1 MNIIERA
8 KGFVESVLGLGT
20 RDWRQCPHCGRRAT
34 RKNGTYLRQPHDDD
48 GRTPRRIQRYWCHPC
63 RKTYSEQA
71 PDLVPR
77 GRYTRAVR
85 RKALDLHQHTGC
97 SLRKAAEWL
106 RAEIGKRERYLQ
118 WHAPAKPSR
127 EVACCHLCER
137 TLLRWL
143 KQAGIAAAESVPGQL
158 AGIASSGEAGV
169 DGLWVRLHDGSKRV
183 VLMLADTVTGIVHPP
198 VVVKDED
205 SAASWEALFARVEA
219 AGLSL
224 KGINGLVSDGAHG
237 LLSYLQ
243 QALPWVHQQRCRWHL
258 WRSAG
263 GRIAQQVK
271 AAIAGLDGD
280 AAKAVAQ
287 QVRDSLGGA
296 LHAILDAASYVEAEQ
311 ALAKL
316 RLMEWGEPLARWL
329 EPLLD
334 AALMYLMPSHQ
345 GLSPVSPE
353 WLWRDY
359 RLRLSHGRNHGS
371 EERLEQGLL
380 IWAIYH
386 NFEPAQRRREQKRKY
401 RHPGQ
406 SPLEVAGAPPGS
418 LSYLDA
424 LGI

>member
-8 KGFVESVLGLGT
+8 KAFYESLCNLGA
-20 RDWRQCPHCGRRAT
+20 RDWRRCPYCGSRAT
-34 RKNGTYLRQPHDDD
+34 MKNGSYQRRPWDDD
-48 GRTPRRIQRYWCHPC
+48 GRTQRRMQRHLCHAC
-63 RKTYSEQA
+63 HKTYTEQA
-71 PDLVPR
+71 PDLVPPR
-77 GRYTRAVR
+77 WYTRAVQ
-85 RKALDLHQHTGC
+85 RKAIDMYQHPG
-97 SLRKAAEWL
+97 SSIRKTVEWL
-106 RAEIGKRERYLQ
+106 RAEIGKQGRYLM
-118 WHAPAKPSR
+118 WHLLARLPLDA
-127 EVACCHLCER
+127 ECCHLCER

-143 KQAGIAAAESVPGQL
+143 AWAGLVAMRSVPGQL
-158 AGIASSGEAGV
+158 EGIASSGEMGA
-169 DGLWVRLHDGSKRV
+169 DGLWAWLRNKAKRV
-183 VLMLADTVTGIVHPP
+183 VLMLADGVTGLVYPP
-198 VVVKDED
+198 VAVKDEE
-205 SAASWEALFARVEA
+205 SAASWAALFARVEA

-224 KGINGLVSDGAHG
+224 KRINGLVSDGAHG

-243 QALPWVHQQRCRWHL
+243 QALPWVHQQRCKWHL

-271 AAIAGLDGD
+271 AAIAGLEGE
-280 AAKAVAQ
+280 AAKQVAQ

-296 LHAILDAASYVEAEQ
+296 LHAILDAASYAEAEQ

-316 RLMEWGEPLARWL
+316 RLREWGEPLARWL

-334 AALMYLMPSHQ
+334 AALMYLMPCHQ
-345 GLSPVSPE
+345 GLPPVLPE

-371 EERLEQGLL
+371 DLQLEQELL

-386 NFEPAQRRREQKRKY
+386 NFEPAQRRTEQKRRY

-406 SPLEVAGAPPGS
+406 SSLEAAGASPGR